1 MRQID
6 VGNIIHPTDP
16 NGLVVV
22 AQVEPIS
29 LIFTL
34 PQSELPRIQAQMA
47 KGPLTVIAYSQ
58 DDKIKLDEGKLLLV
72 NNQIAQTTGTI
83 QLKATFPNAAH
94 RLWPGQLVNARLLV
108 DTRKDGL
115 TIAAPAVQQGQ
126 TGSYVYVISPDGK
139 AEVRPVTVAQISEG
153 QALID
158 SGLKANETV
167 VVDGQYRLSAGQPR
181 AGAPRQGRAGSR
193 LAKRGR
199 EGNPVNF
206 SAPFIRRPIAT
217 ILLMAGIAA
226 VRPRDLPS
234 AARRGAAQRQL
245 PDDPGHRPVARRRSA
260 NHGVDRG
267 DAARAA
273 DGPDP
278 RRHPAHLDERA
289 GRHLGHRA
297 IRARPHR
304 RQRGGRRP
312 GGHQRGKSLPADQHP
327 VSADDP
333 EGESGR
339 DAGPASRA
347 HAPTRLPL
355 TTIDAYA
362 ENILLPKISQIPGVG
377 LVGIGGQQKPAIRV
391 QVNPQALA
399 ARGIGLEDVRSVI
412 AQANVDLPKG
422 TLNSPR
428 QTYTLN
434 TNDQLLKPDAYDA
447 LIVAYRNGSPVRIR
461 DIGKAIEG
469 PENDLLA
476 GWYNKQRAVILAIQ
490 RVPGANV
497 IETVDRVKALL
508 PQLEAS
514 LPPAI
519 KVTIAADRTTTIR
532 AAVADVQFTLLLTV
546 ALVVMVIFLFLRN
559 LWATVIPA
567 VTVPL
572 SLIGTFAVLYVL
584 GYSLDNLSLMALSIA
599 VGFVVDDA
607 VVVIE
612 NIVRHLE
619 QGLSPMEA
627 ALKGSRE
634 IGFTIISITLSLI
647 AVFIPLFLMGGYVG
661 KLFQEFA
668 VTISVSLLLSL
679 VISLTLTPMMCARLL
694 KDEAHR
700 QHGRLYRF
708 FERGFDN
715 LLALYEHGL
724 KIVLRHRFITLMVM
738 LGTIALTGYLYVVI
752 PKGFFPQQD
761 TGQIVGITEAAEDI
775 SFPAMAQRQQALVD
789 ILLKDPAIDSVSNY
803 IGPGGPTATLNQGRV
818 FIALKPASQ
827 RDASADQVINRL
839 RPQLARIQGIT
850 LYMQAAQ
857 DITIGARLSK
867 TQYQYT
873 LTDADST
880 ELAHWSAIF
889 VDKMKGIPGVID
901 VASDQANGGPMLNV
915 TVNREVA
922 SSFGIL
928 PSTIDNVL
936 DDAFGQRIVSTIF
949 TQLNQYHVVLEVDPR
964 FQYSPQALRDIYLNS
979 SGGQQV
985 PLSTL
990 VNSDIKPA
998 PIVVNHQGLFPSVT
1012 ISFNLVPGMAL
1023 GDAVAAIQ
1031 QIEKQTGK
1039 PASLAT
1045 SFQGNAQAFQ
1055 ASLVGNAAA
1064 DRGGADRD
1072 LHHPGR
1078 PL

>member
-1 MRQID
+1 M
-6 VGNIIHPTDP
+6 
-16 NGLVVV
+16 
-22 AQVEPIS
+22 
-29 LIFTL
+29 
-34 PQSELPRIQAQMA
+34 
-47 KGPLTVIAYSQ
+47 
-58 DDKIKLDEGKLLLV
+58 
-72 NNQIAQTTGTI
+72 
-83 QLKATFPNAAH
+83 
-94 RLWPGQLVNARLLV
+94 
-108 DTRKDGL
+108 
-115 TIAAPAVQQGQ
+115 
-126 TGSYVYVISPDGK
+126 
-139 AEVRPVTVAQISEG
+139 
-153 QALID
+153 
-158 SGLKANETV
+158 
-167 VVDGQYRLSAGQPR
+167 
-181 AGAPRQGRAGSR
+181 
-193 LAKRGR
+193 
-199 EGNPVNF
+199 NF
-206 SAPFIRRPIAT
+206 SAPFINRPVAT
-217 ILLMAGIAA
+217 ILLMVGLLLCGLATYRLLPVAALPNVNYPTILITAQLPGADPQTMASTVATPLEQQLSQIPGVTQLTSSSALGVTSVTVQFELARTVDSAA
-226 VRPRDLPS
+226 VDVLAAINAASPYLPTNMPYPPTIRKVNP
-234 AARRGAAQRQL
+234 AEN
-245 PDDPGHRPVARRRSA
+245 PVLLLALTS
-260 NHGVDRG
+260 D
-267 DAARAA
+267 
-273 DGPDP
+273 
-278 RRHPAHLDERA
+278 
-289 GRHLGHRA
+289 
-297 IRARPHR
+297 
-304 RQRGGRRP
+304 
-312 GGHQRGKSLPADQHP
+312 
-327 VSADDP
+327 
-333 EGESGR
+333 
-339 DAGPASRA
+339 
-347 HAPTRLPL
+347 TLPL
-355 TTIDAYA
+355 TTVDAYA
-362 ENILLPKISQIPGVG
+362 ENILLPKIAQISGVG
-377 LVGIGGQQKPAIRV
+377 LVGIGGQVKPAIRV

-469 PENDLLA
+469 PENNLMA

-497 IETVDRVKALL
+497 IDTVDRIKALL

-572 SLIGTFAVLYVL
+572 SLIGTFAVLYAL

-619 QGLSPMEA
+619 DGLSPMEA
-627 ALKGSRE
+627 ALKGSKE

-668 VTISVSLLLSL
+668 VAISVSLLLSL
-679 VISLTLTPMMCARLL
+679 VVSLTLTPMMCARLL

-700 QHGRLYRF
+700 QHGRLYRLS
-708 FERGFDN
+708 ERGFDG

-761 TGQIVGITEAAEDI
+761 TGQIVGITEASQDI
-775 SFPAMAQRQQALVD
+775 SFAAMVQRQQALVEV
-789 ILLKDPAIDSVSNY
+789 LLKDPAIESVSNY
-803 IGPGGPTATLNQGRV
+803 VGPGGPTATLNQGRV
-818 FIALKPASQ
+818 FIVLKPGNQ
-827 RDASADQVINRL
+827 RDVSADQVINRL
-839 RPQLARIQGIT
+839 RPQLAKIQGIA

-857 DITIGARLSK
+857 DITIGARLTK

-880 ELAHWSAIF
+880 ELTHWAAIF
-889 VDKMKGIPGVID
+889 VEKMKAIPGVID
-901 VASDQANGGPMLNV
+901 VASDQANAGPMLNV

-928 PSTIDNVL
+928 PSTIDNAL
-936 DDAFGQRIVSTIF
+936 DDAFGQRIVSTIYSP
-949 TQLNQYHVVLEVDPR
+949 LNQYHVVLEVDPR
-964 FQYSPQALRDIYLNS
+964 FQYGPQALKDIYLNS

-990 VNSDIKPA
+990 VNSTIKPA
-998 PIVVNHQGLFPSVT
+998 PIVINHQGMFPSVT
-1012 ISFNLVPGMAL
+1012 ISFNLQPGVAL
-1023 GDAVAAIQ
+1023 GNAVAAIQ
-1031 QIEKQTGK
+1031 QVEKETGK
-1039 PASLAT
+1039 PLSLAT

-1055 ASLVGNAAA
+1055 ASLSGTPLLIGASLIVIYIILGVLYESAIHPITILSTLPSAGIGALLLLMAVHMDLSVIAMIGIILLIGIVKKNGIMLVDFALQVERTEGLGPEDSIYRACIMRFRPILMTTMAALLGGVPLMLGTGTGSEIRQPLGYAIVGGLALSQVLTLYTTPVVFLYLDRLIRRSPRRAERSGASQRASERPSA
-1064 DRGGADRD
+1064 D
-1072 LHHPGR
+1072 
-1078 PL
+1078 